1 MRPIAA
7 TVVADPVDRQPS
19 LSLSVN
25 FLMKKS
31 ASKHTPKGGRNERSS
46 ASDAYKKTLRG
57 LQVELVKLQKQLIR
71 NGERL
76 LVVFEGRDA
85 SGKDGTIKRIVKHLS
100 PRETRVVAL
109 GPPTD
114 RDRRSWYFQ
123 RYVPHLPSAQELVL
137 FNRSWYNR
145 AGVEHVMGFC
155 STEEHQLFLE
165 TVPQFEHM
173 LVRSGITLV
182 KYYLDISKREQKK
195 RLASRRSSPLKQ
207 WKRSPVDD
215 VAVSHWDAYTRAR
228 NEMLARTHTP
238 ISPWRIVRADDK
250 RVTRLEV
257 IKDLLTGIDYRNKND
272 RLVLPDP
279 ETVFLFD
286 AAYLANGRLAG

>member
-1 MRPIAA
+1 MSTAA
-7 TVVADPVDRQPS
+7 QRRKELGTAEERD
-19 LSLSVN
+19 
-25 FLMKKS
+25 
-31 ASKHTPKGGRNERSS
+31 KGE
-46 ASDAYKKTLRG
+46 YKKTLRS
-57 LQVELVKLQKQLIR
+57 LQIELVKLQKHLIHH
-71 NGERL
+71 GERL
-76 LVVFEGRDA
+76 LVVLEGRDA
-85 SGKDGTIKRIVKHLS
+85 SGKDGAIKRIVKHLS

-109 GPPTD
+109 GPPTE

-123 RYVPHLPSAQELVL
+123 RYVPHLPAAEELVL

-195 RLASRRSSPLKQ
+195 RLASRRSSPLKH

-215 VAVSHWDAYTRAR
+215 EAIKRWDAYTGAR

-238 ISPWRIVRADDK
+238 ITPWRVVHTDDK
-250 RVTRLEV
+250 RIARVAV
-257 IKDLLTGIDYRNKND
+257 IKDLLTHVDYPGKD
-272 RLVLPDP
+272 ERLAVPDA
-279 ETVFLFD
+279 EAVFAFD
-286 AAYLANGRLAG
+286 ASYLSTGKLAR